1 MKQMQVMCKTITGVE
16 YLPHISES
24 DTRNSV
30 NKERT
35 QVSRNRLA
43 KSDTAYLGMKVDAG
57 FFSLRQKY
65 QHINYTAYFNFFSK
79 KKKCGTGLNFSS
91 FMLHGNIFCIVI
103 YNWKIRWGCL
113 QCQF

>member
-1 MKQMQVMCKTITGVE
+1 MNQMQVMCKTITGVE

-30 NKERT
+30 NKKRT

-43 KSDTAYLGMKVDAG
+43 KSDTAYLGMKVDAS

-103 YNWKIRWGCL
+103 YKWKIRWGCL

>member
-30 NKERT
+30 NKKRT

-79 KKKCGTGLNFSS
+79 KKMWHRIELFKFY
-91 FMLHGNIFCIVI
+91 VA
-103 YNWKIRWGCL
+103 WKHFLYRHI
-113 QCQF
+113 

>member
-1 MKQMQVMCKTITGVE
+1 MNQMQVMCKTITGVE

-30 NKERT
+30 NKKRT

-65 QHINYTAYFNFFSK
+65 QHINYTAYFNFFST

-103 YNWKIRWGCL
+103 YKRKIRWGCL

>member
-43 KSDTAYLGMKVDAG
+43 KSDTAYLGMP
-57 FFSLRQKY
+57 FFS
-65 QHINYTAYFNFFSK
+65 
-79 KKKCGTGLNFSS
+79 
-91 FMLHGNIFCIVI
+91 
-103 YNWKIRWGCL
+103 
-113 QCQF
+113 

>member
-1 MKQMQVMCKTITGVE
+1 MNQMQVMCKTITGVE

-43 KSDTAYLGMKVDAG
+43 KSDTAYLGMKVNAV
-57 FFSLRQKY
+57 FFPDVKSTCINILIT
-65 QHINYTAYFNFFSK
+65 QHILTFFK
-79 KKKCGTGLNFSS
+79 K
-91 FMLHGNIFCIVI
+91 
-103 YNWKIRWGCL
+103 
-113 QCQF
+113 

>member
-1 MKQMQVMCKTITGVE
+1 MNQMQGMCKTITGVE

-43 KSDTAYLGMKVDAG
+43 KSDTAYLGMKVNAL
-57 FFSLRQKY
+57 FFPDIKSINILIA
-65 QHINYTAYFNFFSK
+65 QHILTFFK
-79 KKKCGTGLNFSS
+79 KKMWVK
-91 FMLHGNIFCIVI
+91 
-103 YNWKIRWGCL
+103 
-113 QCQF
+113 

>member
-1 MKQMQVMCKTITGVE
+1 MNQMQGMCKTITGVE

-43 KSDTAYLGMKVDAG
+43 KSDTAYLGMKVNAL
-57 FFSLRQKY
+57 FFPDIKTINILIT
-65 QHINYTAYFNFFSK
+65 QHILTFFK
-79 KKKCGTGLNFSS
+79 KKMWVK
-91 FMLHGNIFCIVI
+91 
-103 YNWKIRWGCL
+103 
-113 QCQF
+113 

>member
-1 MKQMQVMCKTITGVE
+1 MNQMQVMCKTITGVE

-35 QVSRNRLA
+35 QASRNRLA

-79 KKKCGTGLNFSS
+79 KKN
-91 FMLHGNIFCIVI
+91 VA
-103 YNWKIRWGCL
+103 
-113 QCQF
+113 QD

>member
-1 MKQMQVMCKTITGVE
+1 MNQMQVMCKTITGVE

-30 NKERT
+30 NKKRT

-79 KKKCGTGLNFSS
+79 KKKMWHRIELFK
-91 FMLHGNIFCIVI
+91 FYVA
-103 YNWKIRWGCL
+103 WKHFLYRHI
-113 QCQF
+113 

>member
-1 MKQMQVMCKTITGVE
+1 MNQMQVMCKTITGVE

-30 NKERT
+30 NKKRT

-103 YNWKIRWGCL
+103 YKWKIRWGCL